1 MAGRDGISRVVMIYR
16 PENLRG
22 AVKEFTRALDI
33 TDFEGPYDLEEMGV
47 QVVISWTA
55 GIELIAP
62 MQSGTHSAAMWDVL
76 KQRGEGMFNLVY
88 RVRNLQ
94 KAEAH
99 AAAHGYPRRGEQ
111 INALDVEQSWR
122 DRFRLLKE
130 AALENIA
137 GTAVTLIQ
145 IEPTRREAAHL

>member
-1 MAGRDGISRVVMIYR
+1 MAARNGISRVVLIYR
-16 PENLRG
+16 PENLRS
-22 AVKEFTRALDI
+22 AVKEFKQALNI
-33 TDFEGPYDLEEMGV
+33 TDFEGPYDLAEIGV

-62 MQSGTHSAAMWDVL
+62 MPSGTHSAAMWEVL
-76 KQRGEGMFNLVY
+76 KKRGEGMFNLVY

-99 AAAHGYPRRGEQ
+99 AAAHGYPRRGEY

-130 AALENIA
+130 AALADIA

-145 IEPTRREAAHL
+145 IEPVRREAAHL

>member
-1 MAGRDGISRVVMIYR
+1 MAGRNGISRVVMIYR
-16 PENLRG
+16 PENLRS
-22 AVKEFTRALDI
+22 AVREFKQALDI
-33 TDFEGPYDLEEMGV
+33 TDFEGPYDLGEMGI

-88 RVRNLQ
+88 RVRDLQ

-99 AAAHGYPRRGEQ
+99 AAAHGYPVVASTSMHSMWNNPGGIAFDCSRKPRLRTSPGRR
-111 INALDVEQSWR
+111 
-122 DRFRLLKE
+122 
-130 AALENIA
+130 
-137 GTAVTLIQ
+137 
-145 IEPTRREAAHL
+145 

>member
-1 MAGRDGISRVVMIYR
+1 MAVRNGISRVVLIYR
-16 PENLRG
+16 PENLQG
-22 AVKEFTRALDI
+22 AVNEFTEALNI
-33 TDFEGPYDLEEMGV
+33 TDFEGPYDLEEIGV
-47 QVVISWTA
+47 RVVISWTS

-62 MQSGTHSAAMWDVL
+62 LQSGSHSAAMWEVL
-76 KQRGEGMFNLVY
+76 KKRGEGMFNLVY

-94 KAEAH
+94 KAAAH
-99 AAAHGYPRRGEQ
+99 AAAHGYPRRGEY

-130 AALENIA
+130 AALADIA